1 MTPQLFVWASALLL
15 LLGIASLILEI
26 FILPGFGV
34 AGITGIVFIVWGV
47 MLLAVDFTQ
56 ATMALAW
63 ALVAT
68 VVFFFVALKLF
79 KRLDIWQRLTLR
91 TKQQNEAGYI
101 APQPELS
108 LHIGKTGVAL
118 TPLRPSGAAEIF
130 GQRIDVITEGEFI
143 PAGTNIEVTRVEGVR
158 VVVRAMAKP

>member
-1 MTPQLFVWASALLL
+1 MTPQLFVWASVLLL
-15 LLGIASLILEI
+15 LLGIAALILEI
-26 FILPGFGV
+26 FILPGFGI
-34 AGITGIVFIVWGV
+34 AGITGIVFIAWGI

-68 VVFFFVALKLF
+68 VVFIFLALKLF
-79 KRLDIWQRLTLR
+79 RRLDIWQRLTLR
-91 TKQQNEAGYI
+91 TKQQNEAGYV

-143 PAGTNIEVTRVEGVR
+143 PAGTAIEVTRVEGVR
-158 VVVRAMAKP
+158 IVVRAMTKL